1 MCADNKRIGC
11 GAMKKGFTLFLA
23 AVLLAICC
31 ACGSEPGQLL
41 GSDDTA
47 ESKTVTV
54 DADELILAYHP
65 SYSLDPYADI
75 TDLNREIAKLC
86 FEPLFALDSEMLT
99 YAVLAAS
106 VEKISDFEYKIIL
119 NPEHTFWDGS
129 PITADDVVFSYSK
142 AISSSNYA
150 YLNAVFSGVSK
161 SGNDVS
167 VKLIKENINFP
178 NAMTFPIIKKANYAV
193 PTATKID
200 YIGSGLY
207 IPSYND
213 GAKLTLNAFHPRGGS
228 VKVKTVLLKAVP
240 DFEAMNDSLK
250 ANIINAGYS
259 ELIGNT
265 LPAISGNVYQVPL
278 NRMVYIGFT
287 AAGVC
292 TDTNLRAAVSLAIDR
307 TRVNAFFGGYSEV
320 ANTPF
325 SPSYK
330 KVETAC
336 TNLIQNVEAA
346 KAKVQSVVSPGTLRL
361 AVNSDNTAKVN
372 LANEL
377 QRELEAV
384 GISVRVVS
392 LDFASYR
399 DAILYG
405 GCDLY
410 IGEIKLSADYNFSE
424 LIDSLTPKQGILCS
438 QYLVDTRNLYL
449 RTGDY
454 TRFLAAYEVEMPFI
468 PLVYRDGVAAYSSN
482 LVVAPSDTF
491 ENAFYNLA
499 YTQEIKTE
507 SGDVE

>member
-1 MCADNKRIGC
+1 
-11 GAMKKGFTLFLA
+11 MKKTIALFLA
-23 AVLLAICC
+23 MVMLFLYS
-31 ACGSEPGQLL
+31 ACGSEPGQLI

-47 ESKTVTV
+47 ESKSTSV
-54 DADELILAYHP
+54 DAEELILAYH
-65 SYSLDPYADI
+65 SAYSLDPYADI

-86 FEPLFALDSEMLT
+86 YEPLFAPDSEMMT

-106 VEKISDFEYKIIL
+106 VEKISDFEYKIVL
-119 NPEHTFWDGS
+119 NTGRTFWDGS
-129 PITADDVVFSYSK
+129 AITADDVVFSYSK
-142 AISSSNYA
+142 AIAGADYA
-150 YLNAVFSGVSK
+150 YLSSIVSDVSK
-161 SGNDVS
+161 NGNDVV
-167 VKLIKENINFP
+167 VKLVKENINFL
-178 NAMTFPIIKKANYAV
+178 NALTFPIIKKANYVA
-193 PTATKID
+193 PTESKID
-200 YIGSGLY
+200 YVGSGMY

-213 GAKLTLNAFHPRGGS
+213 GAKLTLNAFHPNAAEA
-228 VKVKTVLLKAVP
+228 KVKTVVLKAVP
-240 DFEAMNDSLK
+240 DFDALNDSLK
-250 ANIINAGYS
+250 ANIINAGYC

-265 LPAISGNVYQVPL
+265 LPTVSGNVYQVPL

-292 TDTNLRAAVSLAIDR
+292 ADTNLRTAISLAIDR
-307 TRVNAFFGGYSEV
+307 TRVNAFFGGYSEI
-320 ANTPF
+320 AKTPF
-325 SPSYK
+325 NPNYK
-330 KVETAC
+330 KVETSC
-336 TNLIQNVEAA
+336 NNLIQNIEAA
-346 KAKVQSVVSPGTLRL
+346 KAKVQSIISPGTLRL

-399 DAILYG
+399 DAVLYG

-410 IGEIKLSADYNFSE
+410 IGEVKLSADYNYSE

-468 PLVYRDGVAAYSSN
+468 PLVYRDGVVAYSSN

-499 YTQEIKTE
+499 YTQEIKTVN
-507 SGDVE
+507 GDAK